1 MVTYVDDESENVV
14 DLVALVVV
22 DDPRYPFQANATG
35 VTMLTLNDSEKPQP
49 VRRLAWD
56 ILALLAL
63 PFAIYAFAPE
73 RFYPPLQHDS
83 WLYHG
88 CYIDL
93 PAAQNLF
100 ANDYYSSRL
109 TITIPG
115 WLMYSALPPI
125 AANLVLHLLLYYAG
139 VFSLFYTVTVAS
151 NRRAGFLA
159 AMVLGG
165 HGFYQLAIASD
176 YTDGYCCVYHLL
188 ALACGTRAATAT
200 RWQGWAIAAGIAA
213 SALVVANLV
222 YVVFVPGIV
231 LHYLL
236 LNRKHSTLTSAA
248 FFVFGSLGLIVALG
262 AFHFAIGGQFW
273 FLAPSFTFAGKASGA
288 NVFKAPIA
296 SWLPHAVWLVVPAIA
311 VLGTLVWCLFSRR
324 GSAAT
329 VWFQIHLLLAVTGLV
344 YFESTPQ
351 VSFLQNWFY
360 ATPLLVPLSML
371 ALGTQ
376 WGTGLGRL
384 SPRAYCTVAAVAI
397 LLFGIADFANSQ
409 YFRMANS
416 QRKEIVESCRLN
428 RCDALASER
437 PATFLAIHTAMQD
450 MQKLDPE
457 RLALAWYD
465 MDEPNSVLFDN
476 LACLNGWGLRII
488 NPCFP
493 KVWGPVQGV
502 TGTPLKAR
510 QTIVV
515 FSNRSNAEIA
525 AKASMATVGVTLD
538 VVEIRDSGA
547 EEYRFA
553 IILFRVSAVPAAV
566 TP

>member
-1 MVTYVDDESENVV
+1 MLNRAEMPQR
-14 DLVALVVV
+14 A
-22 DDPRYPFQANATG
+22 PRF
-35 VTMLTLNDSEKPQP
+35 
-49 VRRLAWD
+49 AWD
-56 ILALLAL
+56 ILALFAL
-63 PFAIYAFAPE
+63 PFAVYAFAPE

-109 TITIPG
+109 TVTIPG

-125 AANLVLHLLLYYAG
+125 AANLVLHMLLYYVG
-139 VFSLFYTVTVAS
+139 VFSLFYIVTLAA
-151 NRRAGFLA
+151 NRRAGLLA
-159 AMVLGG
+159 AVLLGG
-165 HGFYQLAIASD
+165 HGFYQMAIASD
-176 YTDGYCCVYHLL
+176 YTDGYGCVYHLL
-188 ALACGTRAATAT
+188 ALACGTRAATTT

-213 SALVVANLV
+213 AALVVANLV

-231 LHYLL
+231 VHYLL
-236 LNRKHSTLTSAA
+236 VNRKHSTLTSAA
-248 FFVFGSLGLIVALG
+248 LFVLGALGLIGALG
-262 AFHFAIGGQFW
+262 AFHSAIGGQFW
-273 FLAPSFTFAGKASGA
+273 FLAPSFTFAGKTSGA

-296 SWLPHAVWLVVPAIA
+296 SWLPHAVWLVLPAIA
-311 VLGTLVWCLFSRR
+311 VLGSLVWCLFSRR
-324 GSAAT
+324 GSAST
-329 VWFQIHLLLAVTGLV
+329 VWFQIHLLLAVTSLA
-344 YFESTPQ
+344 YLESTPQ

-376 WGTGLGRL
+376 WADWLGRR
-384 SPRAYCTVAAVAI
+384 SPRAYFTVAATAI
-397 LLFGIADFANSQ
+397 PLFGIADFACSR

-428 RCDALASER
+428 RCDALAPER
-437 PATFLAIHTAMQD
+437 PTTFLALHTAMQD

-457 RLALAWYD
+457 RLALSWFD

-476 LACLNGWGLRII
+476 LACLNGWGLRMI

-493 KVWGPVQGV
+493 NIWGPVQGV
-502 TGTPLKAR
+502 TGTLLKVG

-515 FSNRSNAEIA
+515 FSNNSNAEFA
-525 AKASMATVGVTLD
+525 AKASMATVGVKLE
-538 VVEIRDSGA
+538 VVETRNTGA
-547 EEYRFA
+547 GEYRFA
-553 IILFRVSAVPAAV
+553 IILLRVASVPAAV
-566 TP
+566 AP